1 MKNIKDRKIHPSMGK
16 DQIFIQEVSKKNG
29 IIDVLDNIFK
39 IDQILGMQKNLVKK
53 FQNIFGRLK

>member
-39 IDQILGMQKNLVKK
+39 IDQILGMQKN
-53 FQNIFGRLK
+53 